1 MNSRLHLCCFVFGVW
16 YGLIIVV
23 YGFRYVCCFVLLVF
37 RLGWFWLCCVGLFR
51 VGLLCCWCSWYCYVM
66 LYWYVNSVGMC
77 LFVVLRLL
85 FVALLVGYGVGYGYC
100 CAELLGWLCLLGCV
114 LVVGLLLVDCLLA
127 FVIMGCR
134 SGVSV
139 GVAWVCVLLD
149 LDVFAWCLCLNSV
162 GLLLQWF
169 CFVACCFVM
178 GLRWIGL
185 LVVVVVCD
193 GCVTLERLFWFVLFV
208 LLVLF
213 VVNSVGRCIS

>member
-1 MNSRLHLCCFVFGVW
+1 MNSRLYLCCFAFGVW
-16 YGLIIVV
+16 YGLITVV

-51 VGLLCCWCSWYCYVM
+51 VGMLCCWCSWYCYVM

-162 GLLLQWF
+162 GFVIAGVLFCCLLL
-169 CFVACCFVM
+169 
-178 GLRWIGL
+178 
-185 LVVVVVCD
+185 CD
-193 GCVTLERLFWFVLFV
+193 GFAVDWFAGGCSDL
-208 LLVLF
+208 
-213 VVNSVGRCIS
+213 